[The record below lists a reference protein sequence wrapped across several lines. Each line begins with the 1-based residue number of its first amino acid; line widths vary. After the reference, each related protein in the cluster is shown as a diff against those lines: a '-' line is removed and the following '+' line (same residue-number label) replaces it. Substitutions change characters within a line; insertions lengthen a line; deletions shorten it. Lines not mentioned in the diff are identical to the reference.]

1 MDKNVCRAEPTKS
14 GKAEQLRNDEC
25 GRAEP
30 TSNETECGKYE
41 CGRVERARKGTECG
55 KDGEELSGTEPTM
68 PMGAKPVECGKIGYE
83 RAEPGNKGTECG
95 KVDGHQSWRS
105 PLNAKKN

>member
-1 MDKNVCRAEPTKS
+1 MCRAEPTKS
-14 GKAEQLRNDEC
+14 GTAEQQRNDEC

-55 KDGEELSGTEPTM
+55 KDGEEQS
-68 PMGAKPVECGKIGYE
+68 
-83 RAEPGNKGTECG
+83 RAEPAIPMIAKPDECG
-95 KVDGHQSWRS
+95 IADQ
-105 PLNAKKN
+105 AKKWQ